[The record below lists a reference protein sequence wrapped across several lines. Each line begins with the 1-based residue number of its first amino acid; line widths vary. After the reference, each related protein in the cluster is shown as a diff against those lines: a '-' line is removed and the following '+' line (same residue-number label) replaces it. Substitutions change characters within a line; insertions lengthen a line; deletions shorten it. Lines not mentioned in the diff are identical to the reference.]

1 MAGLW
6 WDLATGGVNHSI
18 QGNGGEE
25 CMTYLPIW
33 QRLCETALFVPLA
46 VRTVLTTVPILDC
59 SFTSRPK
66 NDSRYAV
73 LTIYSLIFGA
83 ELAFKMISKT
93 GIFLLNPCH
102 ITTAMQLVLLTMDAN
117 DRRACFLFRLNMY
130 FMPGAFFA
138 LAFPILNTR
147 TLPGEVFIYYAQH
160 LAIILV
166 PLYLMYLR
174 GAFEPEKACDYTWT
188 AFGLCVFLL
197 YHFIVLQG
205 MAMYSRVNLNNIMCP
220 AVSDPFQSRAY
231 RIIAVAHQFLLIPI
245 ISKTYS
251 AIAYSIIEICN
262 TLYPEKDDDKV
273 N

>member
-1 MAGLW
+1 MFVFAENTSSMLESPHVLKSPCLSFSSMAGIW

-25 CMTYLPIW
+25 CMTYLPTW

-46 VRTVLTTVPILDC
+46 VRTVLSTIPALDC
-59 SFTSRPK
+59 SFASRPK

-73 LTIYSLIFGA
+73 LTLYSLIFGA

-147 TLPGEVFIYYAQH
+147 TLPGEVFVYYAQH

-174 GAFEPEKACDYTWT
+174 G
-188 AFGLCVFLL
+188 
-197 YHFIVLQG
+197 
-205 MAMYSRVNLNNIMCP
+205 
-220 AVSDPFQSRAY
+220 
-231 RIIAVAHQFLLIPI
+231 
-245 ISKTYS
+245 
-251 AIAYSIIEICN
+251 
-262 TLYPEKDDDKV
+262 
-273 N
+273 

>member
-1 MAGLW
+1 MAGIW

-25 CMTYLPIW
+25 CMTYLPTW

-46 VRTVLTTVPILDC
+46 VRTVLSTIPALDC
-59 SFTSRPK
+59 SFASRPK

-73 LTIYSLIFGA
+73 LTLYSLIFGA

-147 TLPGEVFIYYAQH
+147 TLPGEVFVYYAQH

-174 GAFEPEKACDYTWT
+174 GAFEPEKAGDYTWT
-188 AFGLCVFLL
+188 AFGLCIFLL

-205 MAMYSRVNLNNIMCP
+205 MAMVRISQEKTLDHAGFFRISTPPGKVSEGEGTKGEMMLLKAFPEFPEVP
-220 AVSDPFQSRAY
+220 AS
-231 RIIAVAHQFLLIPI
+231 LL
-245 ISKTYS
+245 
-251 AIAYSIIEICN
+251 
-262 TLYPEKDDDKV
+262 DM
-273 N
+273 